1 MGGFNDKEQ
10 ANVEKFFRGKS
21 GSTSRQSMVENLC
34 EKKISGLEF
43 FQNLEIT

>member
-1 MGGFNDKEQ
+1 MGEFNDKEQ

-34 EKKISGLEF
+34 EKKFQVSNF
-43 FQNLEIT
+43 FKI